1 MKKLLIL
8 VTLLVSIIG
17 FSQENVIS
25 IEKAKEIASNESKNI
40 VLIFSGSDWCA
51 PCIKLDRSIIQTDEF
66 KKATNENWI
75 LVKADFPKKKA
86 NALSEEQTKA
96 NQELAE
102 KYNPEG
108 NFPKVLLLNPK
119 GEVLGI
125 LGYEKI
131 SPEAYIE
138 KLKSFVK

>member
-1 MKKLLIL
+1 MLY
-8 VTLLVSIIG
+8 
-17 FSQENVIS
+17 Q
-25 IEKAKEIASNESKNI
+25 KNKQK
-40 VLIFSGSDWCA
+40 
-51 PCIKLDRSIIQTDEF
+51 PIK
-66 KKATNENWI
+66 
-75 LVKADFPKKKA
+75 
-86 NALSEEQTKA
+86 
-96 NQELAE
+96 NQLK